1 MKVGFDVI
9 RLWQCCY
16 KAIKK
21 VKLNS
26 YPQLLNLHC
35 ANVLWDLF
43 DHPLSTLIVID
54 QCANHAV
61 KYYHSRLEQLSKDF
75 PSFHGQ
81 GSLTET
87 TIIKS
92 YTVPAILIAI
102 IPLEMTGQTKEQ
114 PMCRS
119 KTLSRNSWSLWSI
132 LVLRICKRETNQCQS
147 TWCTT

>member
-1 MKVGFDVI
+1 MKVGFDII
-9 RLWQCCY
+9 RLWQGCY

-21 VKLNS
+21 VKLNLYTNFWICIVRTFAGS
-26 YPQLLNLHC
+26 
-35 ANVLWDLF
+35 F
-43 DHPLSTLIVID
+43 DHPPSILIVID

-61 KYYHSRLEQLSKDF
+61 KYYHSWLEQLSKDF

-92 YTVPAILIAI
+92 YTVHAILIAI
-102 IPLEMTGQTKEQ
+102 IPLEMIAQTKEH

-119 KTLSRNSWSLWSI
+119 KTLPRNSWSLWSI